1 MVGNQPT
8 GQPGRVLAPAAAVL
22 FVLTVIHDLDHLRQ
36 GRSLHAELYGVAVVA
51 LGSTAS
57 VYALARRHHRL
68 APWAAVVVGA
78 ATFVGVAGV
87 HVARHRSFFSDPY
100 PAAHAD
106 LVSWA
111 IIVAM
116 IVTGGS
122 WHSSAGGARPAPIHF
137 VHGQPNRIM
146 GARPS
151 NRPRDGAPP
160 ARDERSACLE
170 RRLSPC
176 GGVPSCCSRS

>member
-1 MVGNQPT
+1 MVGNQRPA
-8 GQPGRVLAPAAAVL
+8 GQAGWLAPAAAVL
-22 FVLTVIHDLDHLRQ
+22 FMLTVIHDLDHLRQ

-78 ATFVGVAGV
+78 ATLVGVAGV
-87 HVARHRSFFSDPY
+87 HVAPHRSFFSDPY

-116 IVTGGS
+116 IATGVVMALIGL
-122 WHSSAGGARPAPIHF
+122 AALGR
-137 VHGQPNRIM
+137 R
-146 GARPS
+146 
-151 NRPRDGAPP
+151 
-160 ARDERSACLE
+160 RSTSYTA
-170 RRLSPC
+170 SPT
-176 GGVPSCCSRS
+176 G